1 MVTIFPNPAS
11 ESITV
16 SIPNESFIRL
26 FDMTGKVV
34 YEEQV
39 PQTSKIIDISK
50 FEASVLFIEI
60 SNTKNRIVR
69 KISILDN

>member
-1 MVTIFPNPAS
+1 MD
-11 ESITV
+11 V
-16 SIPNESFIRL
+16 SL

-34 YEEQV
+34 YEEQM